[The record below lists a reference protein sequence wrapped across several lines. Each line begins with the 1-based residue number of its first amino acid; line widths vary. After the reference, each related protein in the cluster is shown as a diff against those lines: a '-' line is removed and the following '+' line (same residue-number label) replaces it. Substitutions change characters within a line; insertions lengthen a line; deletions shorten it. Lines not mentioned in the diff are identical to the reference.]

1 MWLIPLLIWTVELF
15 EQRKTCN
22 IKHILT
28 VCSISRNSKRYNC
41 RHDNFLRV
49 IAGALLDQLETY
61 NSAVSTSSDKEWLR
75 FKLKDGSYNDKS
87 KLKDEMPFERAK
99 DWMLI
104 WDEDTL
110 PAQFPQHIYNI
121 SERPDIVV
129 WSDSLREVVLK
140 NI

>member
-1 MWLIPLLIWTVELF
+1 MLVTSVNKGVQGRFLTWQNTMQLDLLNYNYKMSPALLKFHLNSTDDVANTLLIWTVELF

-75 FKLKDGSYNDKS
+75 FKLKDGS
-87 KLKDEMPFERAK
+87 
-99 DWMLI
+99 
-104 WDEDTL
+104 
-110 PAQFPQHIYNI
+110 
-121 SERPDIVV
+121 
-129 WSDSLREVVLK
+129 
-140 NI
+140 